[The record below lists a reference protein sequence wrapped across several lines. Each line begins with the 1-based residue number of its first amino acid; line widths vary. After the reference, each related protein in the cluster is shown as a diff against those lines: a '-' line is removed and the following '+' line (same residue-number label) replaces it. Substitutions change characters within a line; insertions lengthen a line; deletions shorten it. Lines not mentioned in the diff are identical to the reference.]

1 MSEFHKIFDAVKKTL
16 GFFVISCIPIVI
28 HIIKYGIA
36 NDGIIPQTYQS
47 YAIQIISFC
56 FPVLATTLW
65 IGGKDLIS
73 GIKYT
78 AIILSLFSCI
88 YMAFSDAVCN
98 LKDQALHTF
107 FCIFSVIIYLGTII
121 ISVTNDYYDSEEAD
135 QNRRMQQD
143 DTQKKVIWRK
153 GR

>member
-1 MSEFHKIFDAVKKTL
+1 
-16 GFFVISCIPIVI
+16 
-28 HIIKYGIA
+28 
-36 NDGIIPQTYQS
+36 
-47 YAIQIISFC
+47 
-56 FPVLATTLW
+56 
-65 IGGKDLIS
+65 
-73 GIKYT
+73 
-78 AIILSLFSCI
+78 
-88 YMAFSDAVCN
+88 MAFSDAVCN